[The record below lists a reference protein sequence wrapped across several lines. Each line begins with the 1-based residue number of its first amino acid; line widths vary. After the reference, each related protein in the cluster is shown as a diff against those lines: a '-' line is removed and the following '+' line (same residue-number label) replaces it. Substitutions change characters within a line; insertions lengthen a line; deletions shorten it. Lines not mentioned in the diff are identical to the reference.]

1 MLLRNLLH
9 ETRYALRQLLHNLG
23 FTLLAVFTLALAI
36 GANTTIFSW
45 ISATLLNPIPGAPNT
60 SRMVTIARGPRN
72 EHPTPPFSFP
82 DYADL
87 RDHTQAFSGLLAY
100 HDDYMSI
107 TGIGKP
113 ERIYGAL
120 VSANYFDVLGIRPR
134 LGRFLLTDPRAES
147 AGQSEVVL
155 NYDLW
160 RNQFAADPHII
171 GRIVQ
176 INLHPY
182 TVVGVAPRGFHGCK
196 TGLRADVW
204 IPLAEAQQVWGF
216 DFFHDRSVSW
226 LNVLGALAPG
236 VDSHQADIA
245 LNVAMQH
252 IAAEFPN
259 SHQGDNNL
267 YTDPMWRSPFG
278 ANVYFSGT
286 LPILLALA
294 AVLLVLACANVA
306 NLLLVR
312 AVGRRR
318 EFAIRLSMGCTR
330 LRLVHQLMIET
341 TILSLAGGGLAVL
354 LTLFT
359 ARTMPAFLPPTTL
372 PLELD
377 GSVNAS
383 VLIVTGVVSLIT
395 SLIAGLIPALRASR
409 LSPMTVLKEEGLSS
423 SPGHSRSHLS
433 ALLVVAQIALS
444 TVLLTCAGLL
454 VRSLSIAQYADP
466 GFNPNHV
473 FLATFDLSPMGYSS
487 ATGTEFDRQ
496 LLTKLRALPGVESA
510 TLADFSPLSFTIHS
524 DGIQPESYV
533 PQPHENVEAD
543 RGIVGPDY
551 LATLRTPLLAGRDF
565 NDDDRPSTQQVIIV
579 NQDFVE
585 RYWQVSRQKA
595 LGKQVNFGGTWRTV
609 VGVVANAKYRRLVY
623 DPSPLVLLPL
633 WQDYRSEVMIHMRV
647 AGDPLSYTTAVQ
659 QAVADLNPDMPL
671 YNITTLQANMK
682 MGNVFERIVVDF
694 AGSFGIL
701 ALLLATVGLYGV
713 VAYTTRQR
721 THEIGIRIAL
731 GAEKSIIFRQVL
743 SQGLRLTLAGVLVGL
758 GASLFLTRFLRSL
771 LFGVTATDWPTLTAV
786 ILVLGFVALLASFL
800 PARRATRIVPVV
812 ALHHE

>member
-1 MLLRNLLH
+1 LPPSTSRP
-9 ETRYALRQLLHNLG
+9 
-23 FTLLAVFTLALAI
+23 
-36 GANTTIFSW
+36 W
-45 ISATLLNPIPGAPNT
+45 ATLP
-60 SRMVTIARGPRN
+60 
-72 EHPTPPFSFP
+72 
-82 DYADL
+82 
-87 RDHTQAFSGLLAY
+87 
-100 HDDYMSI
+100 
-107 TGIGKP
+107 
-113 ERIYGAL
+113 
-120 VSANYFDVLGIRPR
+120 
-134 LGRFLLTDPRAES
+134 
-147 AGQSEVVL
+147 
-155 NYDLW
+155 
-160 RNQFAADPHII
+160 
-171 GRIVQ
+171 
-176 INLHPY
+176 
-182 TVVGVAPRGFHGCK
+182 
-196 TGLRADVW
+196 
-204 IPLAEAQQVWGF
+204 PLAP
-216 DFFHDRSVSW
+216 SSTVSS
-226 LNVLGALAPG
+226 LPNCAP
-236 VDSHQADIA
+236 
-245 LNVAMQH
+245 
-252 IAAEFPN
+252 FPE
-259 SHQGDNNL
+259 S
-267 YTDPMWRSPFG
+267 SP
-278 ANVYFSGT
+278 
-286 LPILLALA
+286 P
-294 AVLLVLACANVA
+294 
-306 NLLLVR
+306 
-312 AVGRRR
+312 
-318 EFAIRLSMGCTR
+318 LS
-330 LRLVHQLMIET
+330 
-341 TILSLAGGGLAVL
+341 
-354 LTLFT
+354 
-359 ARTMPAFLPPTTL
+359 P
-372 PLELD
+372 
-377 GSVNAS
+377 
-383 VLIVTGVVSLIT
+383 T
-395 SLIAGLIPALRASR
+395 SL
-409 LSPMTVLKEEGLSS
+409 
-423 SPGHSRSHLS
+423 
-433 ALLVVAQIALS
+433 
-444 TVLLTCAGLL
+444 
-454 VRSLSIAQYADP
+454 
-466 GFNPNHV
+466 
-473 FLATFDLSPMGYSS
+473 
-487 ATGTEFDRQ
+487 
-496 LLTKLRALPGVESA
+496 
-510 TLADFSPLSFTIHS
+510 PLSFTIHS

-647 AGDPLSYTTAVQ
+647 AGDPLTYTTAVQ

-731 GAEKSIIFRQVL
+731 GAEKSVIFRQVL